1 MVESVVALP
10 FMTLDLAS
18 RVVAGPNQVSCDLG
32 GEAAILHLTSGTY
45 YSLNSTAAHVWTLLA
60 KPVTVRAI
68 HECLLTQYDVSTD
81 RLERDLL
88 ALLGRL
94 AGASLIEVQ
103 SEPAA

>member
-1 MVESVVALP
+1 
-10 FMTLDLAS
+10 MTLHLAS
-18 RVVAGPNQVSCDLG
+18 RVVAGQIRSP
-32 GEAAILHLTSGTY
+32 AILAERRPFSHLTSGTY
-45 YSLNSTAAHVWTLLA
+45 YSLNSTGAHVWTLLA

-68 HECLLTQYDVSTD
+68 HECLLTHYDVSTD

-94 AGASLIEVQ
+94 VGASLIEVQ